1 MFSFSKV
8 VTFLMR
14 VSNEA
19 RHLGTRSPLG
29 QEPRDRKPKAPLP
42 AARSLAERLEG
53 VVGPRASL
61 LSLLLS
67 CLRSVHAREG
77 EGQK

>member
-1 MFSFSKV
+1 
-8 VTFLMR
+8 MR

-29 QEPRDRKPKAPLP
+29 QEPRDRKPRAPLP
-42 AARSLAERLEG
+42 VARSLAERLEG